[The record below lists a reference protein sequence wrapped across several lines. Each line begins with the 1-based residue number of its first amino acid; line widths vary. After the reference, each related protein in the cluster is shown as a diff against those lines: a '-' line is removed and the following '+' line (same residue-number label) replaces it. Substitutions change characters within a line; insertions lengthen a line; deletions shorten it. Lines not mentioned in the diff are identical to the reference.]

1 MTIHMKPSKLKS
13 ITLLTAFILIASVLL
28 TACKSTDDVSA
39 TSDMEVSTLTNENK
53 VQITNEN
60 VKFHGRVVKQ
70 NNRWFM
76 DWTNTGIEF
85 TFLGTDAFLTMG
97 PTNAG
102 AYNFP
107 CVTVSID
114 DQEPVRIDELKS
126 FKKVQV
132 AKSLPYG
139 EHTVKVLKV
148 SESTGTP
155 IAMGEITVTS
165 SEPKEAKLLEP
176 PAASDR
182 KILFF
187 GDSITA
193 GYGNLGKPE
202 NKNYYT
208 YEQDGM
214 QTYASLTAKALSADA
229 HYVCISGRG
238 VFQSLDGGFENVMP
252 IYIDTAVPSMNLAW
266 ESSAYTPDLI
276 VINLGTNDSW
286 MGVSNEKFETAAKNF
301 LTALRERY
309 PDAKILWCYGIMG
322 NYYNNLLTKIMND
335 FNNEYGNAS
344 YFLLENADTTTE
356 AEGGANGHPNV
367 AAHHK
372 RAEALTTHIKEL
384 MNWN

>member
-1 MTIHMKPSKLKS
+1 MTNNPKRSKFKTVTAVILM
-13 ITLLTAFILIASVLL
+13 ILTASVLFSS
-28 TACKSTDDVSA
+28 CKKEDISA
-39 TSDMEVSTLTNENK
+39 DSKMEVSQLTTEK
-53 VQITNEN
+53 KIPITNDN

-70 NNRWFM
+70 NNRWYM

-85 TFLGTDAFLTMG
+85 TFVGTDAFLTMG

-107 CVTVSID
+107 CVAVYVN
-114 DQEPVRIDELKS
+114 DQEPVRINELKS
-126 FKKVQV
+126 FQKIQV

-139 EHTVKVLKV
+139 THTVKVLKV

-155 IAMGEITVTS
+155 IAMGEITINS
-165 SEPKEAKLLEP
+165 SEQNEVQLLAP

-193 GYGNLGKPE
+193 GYGNLGKPD
-202 NKNYYT
+202 NKNFYT

-229 HYVCISGRG
+229 HYICISGRG
-238 VFQSLDGGFENVMP
+238 VFQSLDGGFDNVMP
-252 IYIDTAVPSMNLAW
+252 RYIDTAVPSMNLTWDAT
-266 ESSAYTPDLI
+266 AYTPDLI

-286 MGVSNEKFETAAKNF
+286 MGVSNENFETAAKNF
-301 LTALRERY
+301 LGALRERY
-309 PDAKILWCYGIMG
+309 PEAKILWCYGIMG
-322 NYYNNLLTKIMND
+322 DYYNSLLTKIMNE
-335 FNNEYGNAS
+335 FNSEHGNAS
-344 YFLLENADTTTE
+344 YFLLETADTTTE

-367 AAHHK
+367 AAHQK
-372 RAEALTTHIKEL
+372 RASALTEKIKEV
-384 MNWN
+384 MSWN